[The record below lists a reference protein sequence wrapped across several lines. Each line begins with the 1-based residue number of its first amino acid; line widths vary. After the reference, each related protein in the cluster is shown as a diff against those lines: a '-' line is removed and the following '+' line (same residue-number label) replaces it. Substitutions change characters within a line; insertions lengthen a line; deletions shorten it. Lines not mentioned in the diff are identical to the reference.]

1 MEPGK
6 KGTMVRIILS
16 HTRRDRPL
24 AFILKERKVHGELAA
39 GKTTWSGT
47 QRSHVCGSEADG
59 SEELGGNEASE
70 ETSTTSDGEVYLTS
84 GSSGGSG
91 LGSGPTRERFQRWS
105 RQVGRPLGIRRME
118 GRAMCCSGVTHQMQG
133 AREGE
138 GAGRGGGA
146 RVERWTWRALQS
158 IDSKTRSM
166 WVYNL
171 FRLSGNEDSE

>member
-84 GSSGGSG
+84 GSGGGSG
-91 LGSGPTRERFQRWS
+91 LGSGPTRERFERWS
-105 RQVGRPLGIRRME
+105 RQVGREGWKYTRRLARYHMSICLSNIRKIIE
-118 GRAMCCSGVTHQMQG
+118 NLVILANIYWAYTTC
-133 AREGE
+133 
-138 GAGRGGGA
+138 
-146 RVERWTWRALQS
+146 QS
-158 IDSKTRSM
+158 L
-166 WVYNL
+166 Y
-171 FRLSGNEDSE
+171 